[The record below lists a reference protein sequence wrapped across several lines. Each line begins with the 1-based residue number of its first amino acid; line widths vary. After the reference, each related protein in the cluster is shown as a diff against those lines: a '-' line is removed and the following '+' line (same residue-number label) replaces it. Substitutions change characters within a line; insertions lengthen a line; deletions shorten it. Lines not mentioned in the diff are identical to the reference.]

1 MTLAEKLDAAGVEQV
16 RIAWADLHGS
26 WRGKTL
32 VWPGPALDAA
42 LQGGIGMVSTVLL
55 KDASDRTAFNVFEP
69 GALAA
74 MPGFGS
80 ANNLLLRPDP
90 SSLLLFPWA
99 PGTAWLRAEPW
110 WEDGGAVA
118 VCPRRVLQHALAELA
133 QEGYGLCCG
142 LEVEFHIHRIVDD
155 GLAPEGI
162 GWPSEPPRV
171 RHSHPGYRLLSDEH
185 ADLVAEPLAI
195 VRRTALAL
203 GLPLRSLEIELGPSQ
218 VEAVF
223 APTDA
228 LTAADQ
234 MTLFRNAMR
243 QALRRAG
250 WHASFVCVPPLP
262 GSVASGWH
270 LHQSLVDREGHNAMV
285 RPAPAPAETSE
296 ARRVLSDAGAHWLAG
311 LLAHASGMAA
321 ICAASIPAYA
331 RFRGSVMAPQAAV
344 WARDN
349 RGAMLRVVGGAG
361 DAATRIENRIGEPMA
376 NPYLTIAA
384 QIHAGLHGLR
394 QRLAP
399 PPAAETPYAPG
410 HPPLPQHLADALD
423 ALTADHVLQQ
433 GLGAPMVALYRAIKR
448 QELARHAQA
457 EDKPGWERREYFA
470 RY

>member
-1 MTLAEKLDAAGVEQV
+1 MTTLEERLGAAGVEQV
-16 RIAWADLHGS
+16 RIAWADLHGH

-32 VWPGPALDAA
+32 VWPGPALQAA
-42 LQGGIGMVSTVLL
+42 LDEGIGMVSTVLL

-69 GALAA
+69 GALASV
-74 MPGFGS
+74 PGFGS
-80 ANNLLLRPDP
+80 ANNLLLKPDA
-90 SSLLLFPWA
+90 SSLRLLPWA
-99 PGTAWLRAEPW
+99 PGTAWLRAEPA
-110 WEDGGAVA
+110 WEDGSPVL
-118 VCPRRVLQHALAELA
+118 VCPRRVLQQALDELA
-133 QEGYGLCCG
+133 REGYGLRCG
-142 LEVEFHIHRIVDD
+142 LEVEFHLHRIVDD

-185 ADLVAEPLAI
+185 GDLVAEPLAI

-203 GLPLRSLEIELGPSQ
+203 GLPLRSLEVELGPSQ

-234 MTLFRNAMR
+234 MTLFRNATR

-250 WHASFVCVPPLP
+250 WQASFVCMPPLP

-270 LHQSLVDREGHNAMV
+270 LHQSLVDRDGGNAMV
-285 RPAPAPAETSE
+285 RAE
-296 ARRVLSDAGAHWLAG
+296 AGGGGGAQAILSDAGTHWLAG
-311 LLAHASGMAA
+311 LLAHAHGMAA
-321 ICAASIPAYA
+321 ICATSIPAYA

-349 RGAMLRVVGGAG
+349 RGAMLRVIGRPG

-394 QRLAP
+394 QRLQP

-410 HPPLPQHLADALD
+410 HPVLPQHLADALD

-433 GLGAPMVALYRAIKR
+433 GLGATMVALYRAIKR

-457 EDKPGWERREYFA
+457 EDKPGWERREYFG